1 MKKKVLICANRMECG
16 GTEVVV
22 LSYIKQLIQCGADV
36 TLMLLEK
43 KGVWLNK
50 VPDTIKVIEYPGPR
64 TIKEVLLSNHS
75 ILDFFRILFDCFLV
89 KIGKKNSLD
98 LLISYVKP
106 NETQY
111 DLALDING
119 YGYLLTPYI
128 AKKVQASQKATWI
141 HDETVGWVTYINQ
154 FLPEY
159 NKIICVSHS
168 VEAEMEKFAPEYKE
182 KLQVIYNPI
191 DVQEIVK
198 KSKEESEAI
207 FQKNKFNILT
217 VARIHPQKGILKI
230 IEIAEKLI
238 EKDVDFVW
246 NIIGDGELLNEF
258 RQQVKEYGID
268 DKVIFWG
275 RKNNPYPYIRDCN
288 LYVQPS
294 LHEGFGLTV
303 LEARILNKIIVAT
316 DLPCFREQITNGV
329 NGFLVPMDV
338 EVFADKIKEIYQN
351 FEEVELQLDLSK
363 NRVDYE
369 NEFEKILSMLNS
381 METNYES

>member
-22 LSYIKQLIQCGADV
+22 LSYINQLIQCGADV

-50 VPDTIKVIEYPGPR
+50 VPETIKVIEYPGPR
-64 TIKEVLLSNHS
+64 TIKEALLSNRS
-75 ILDFFRILFDCFLV
+75 FLDFCRILFGCFLV

-98 LLISYVKP
+98 LLISCV
-106 NETQY
+106 NFNDTQY

-128 AKKVQASQKATWI
+128 AQKVQASQKATWI

-154 FLPEY
+154 FLPAY
-159 NKIICVSHS
+159 NKIICVSQS
-168 VEAEMEKFAPEYKE
+168 VEAEMAKFVPEYRD

-191 DVQEIVK
+191 NVEEILE
-198 KSKEESEAI
+198 KSKEKCDSI

-217 VARIHPQKGILKI
+217 VARIHPQKGITKI
-230 IEIAEKLI
+230 FEIVEELSKKNIEFL
-238 EKDVDFVW
+238 W
-246 NIIGDGELLNEF
+246 HIIGDGELLEEYTNC
-258 RQQVKEYGID
+258 VKEKGLD
-268 DKVIFWG
+268 DRIVFWG
-275 RKNNPYPYIRDCN
+275 RKNNPYPYMRNCD

-294 LHEGFGLTV
+294 FHEGFGLTV

-316 DLPCFREQITNGV
+316 DLPCFREQIIDGV
-329 NGFLVPMDV
+329 NGFLVPMDT
-338 EVFADKIKEIYQN
+338 KEFSDRLEYIFSDYEGVREKLN
-351 FEEVELQLDLSK
+351 FSV
-363 NRVDYE
+363 NRVNYE
-369 NEFEKILSMLNS
+369 SEFEKIKSLMNI
-381 METNYES
+381 EVEENE